1 MLPGKLTK
9 DDKTCSQN
17 LLSAADGA
25 LYRAKENGRNR
36 VEFEDVD
43 PKPDGALSLGFT
55 GKLYMKCSLAKRHFI
70 YFIVRTSCATLSS
83 DVSARRITA

>member
-1 MLPGKLTK
+1 MLPGKLTE
-9 DDKTCSQN
+9 DDKTWSQN

-43 PKPDGALSLGFT
+43 PKPDGALPLGFT
-55 GKLYMKCSLAKRHFI
+55 G
-70 YFIVRTSCATLSS
+70 
-83 DVSARRITA
+83 